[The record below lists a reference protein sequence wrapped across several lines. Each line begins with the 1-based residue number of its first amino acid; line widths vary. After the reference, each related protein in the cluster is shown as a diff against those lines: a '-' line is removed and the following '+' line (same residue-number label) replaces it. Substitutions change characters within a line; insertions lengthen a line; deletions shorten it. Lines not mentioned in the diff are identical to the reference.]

1 MKAYYTTG
9 RIQAVYDVHALAKR
23 WRDRQTD
30 TTHETAYFRG
40 SCIRAQ
46 ACAFFSPFCIVTYS
60 YNRVHKTLRG
70 FWGIRSRGGVWSLES
85 GARALD
91 ERSML
96 PVRGWSCRSCFA
108 EAVCL
113 KSEEPEVW
121 IFKLCLSRIVDY
133 DQGPARQHGFVTS
146 YARQA

>member
-1 MKAYYTTG
+1 ME
-9 RIQAVYDVHALAKR
+9 
-23 WRDRQTD
+23 RQTD
-30 TTHETAYFRG
+30 RYNARDSLF
-40 SCIRAQ
+40 SIFVVRAFELKPVL
-46 ACAFFSPFCIVTYS
+46 FFSPFCIVTYS

-85 GARALD
+85 GARALA

-133 DQGPARQHGFVTS
+133 DQGPARQQGFVTS